1 MLEKFKDG
9 KWVDLV
15 SFIGFCLVVLLG
27 VIDVTRYIALGD
39 DLATLTM
46 FTLYLIFALI
56 GLIAFR
62 SRLPYLYALNTG
74 ISIWLTFFLVND
86 MYPFNNAMIYSLII
100 VNFIVFL
107 VGSFLAIFSH
117 TKIKKAKPIASIVLA
132 IIVISSLATWGIAT
146 LVSDSHQD
154 VMREIWSVPNKYDK
168 VECPEKGKVVEETYL
183 TYHYATNKE
192 ESIEKRCYVYLPYD
206 YDNSKQYNIIYLL
219 HGTGDD
225 EKYWLIENPYNV
237 TMLDNLIY
245 YGDID
250 PVIVVTPTWYVANDC
265 EDDLDQLTY
274 SFKDELRNDLMP
286 YIETKYSTHA
296 GIVGSENN
304 QSFTEEFIASRDYR
318 AFCGLSRGA
327 VTMYHSGLCNSL
339 DYFSYFGAFS
349 GSRTG
354 REYLEETLMREEYDE
369 YDIKYLYVATGNFDI
384 ALTGQ
389 VEDYKTLLDVA
400 SLKVTENVNTNF
412 DTFPMRYHSMGN
424 WHLALYNFLQKAFKY

>member
-1 MLEKFKDG
+1 M
-9 KWVDLV
+9 
-15 SFIGFCLVVLLG
+15 
-27 VIDVTRYIALGD
+27 
-39 DLATLTM
+39 
-46 FTLYLIFALI
+46 
-56 GLIAFR
+56 
-62 SRLPYLYALNTG
+62 
-74 ISIWLTFFLVND
+74 
-86 MYPFNNAMIYSLII
+86 
-100 VNFIVFL
+100 
-107 VGSFLAIFSH
+107 H
-117 TKIKKAKPIASIVLA
+117 
-132 IIVISSLATWGIAT
+132 
-146 LVSDSHQD
+146 
-154 VMREIWSVPNKYDK
+154 
-168 VECPEKGKVVEETYL
+168 
-183 TYHYATNKE
+183 
-192 ESIEKRCYVYLPYD
+192 
-206 YDNSKQYNIIYLL
+206 NIIYLL

-250 PVIVVTPTWYVANDC
+250 PAIVVTPTWYVANDC
-265 EDDLDQLTY
+265 ADDLDQLTY

-296 GIVGSENN
+296 GIAGRENN
-304 QSFTEEFIASRDYR
+304 QSFTKEFIASRDYR

-327 VTMYHSGLCNSL
+327 ATMYHSGLCNSL

-369 YDIKYLYVATGNFDI
+369 YDIKYLYVATGNFDF

-400 SLKVTENVNTNF
+400 ALKVTENVNTNF

-424 WHLALYNFLQKAFKY
+424 WHLALYNFLVIVIQNCMPYFVLL